1 MKCHHSPNSSS
12 SGGEIFVIP
21 GTVASSTPPGARMRC
36 NVANAARTSQ
46 TNWSVWVTIAQS
58 NVSSGMCG
66 ASVRS
71 PTIVAWGLPSVAIR
85 MSLRSTPRPN
95 RDV

>member
-1 MKCHHSPNSSS
+1 M
-12 SGGEIFVIP
+12 P

-36 NVANAARTSQ
+36 SVASAARTSQ
-46 TNWSVWVTIAQS
+46 TNWSVCVTIAQS

-71 PTIVAWGLPSVAIR
+71 PTIVACGLPSFAIR
-85 MSLRSTPRPN
+85 MSTAL
-95 RDV
+95 DVGPKRVV